1 MMKGLMPR
9 EPVCGALLTGWC
21 VFGVLLKWHVEAV
34 ANQHK
39 LMLLEMEE

>member
-9 EPVCGALLTGWC
+9 EPVCGALLTGC

-34 ANQHK
+34 ANHHE